1 MIEVSRDVMNVLAI
15 KGGEIWTVTKGRIR
29 RGTIL
34 INRNKIVEFGPE
46 IRVPEG
52 ATVIDAEGRIITPGL
67 IDAHT
72 HLGILPLE
80 EGGRTADAVETTD
93 PVTPQLRAI
102 DGVNPLDPGFREAVE
117 GGVTTVLIEPGSEI
131 GFATGEVANVIA
143 GQGFAVK
150 TGGANFE
157 GRILKNPAGIKMAL
171 GEHPKRTWAEKKK
184 MPTTRMGI
192 ASMLREILYKTKAY
206 IKKKEKACDPDS
218 DLEVDLKLEA
228 MAMVLKREI
237 PARVH
242 ANRAEDIMTA
252 IRLAEEFGFDLVL
265 EHAFEGHMIASEM
278 ASRGIPAVVGP
289 ILFSR
294 RGVELKNLTPKAPA
308 LLSEAG
314 VKVCLTTDHPTLP
327 LQRLRV
333 LAGLAMREGMKEEDA
348 IKSITINPAEVI
360 GISDRVGSIEVGKDA
375 DLVIFEGDPLEPTTK
390 VKSVLI
396 DGEVLYQGK

>member
-1 MIEVSRDVMNVLAI
+1 MKVIAI
-15 KGGEIWTVTKGRIR
+15 KGGEIWTGTGERIR
-29 RGTIL
+29 RGTVL
-34 INRNKIVEFGPE
+34 IKGNKIVGVGSDV
-46 IRVPEG
+46 RVPEG
-52 ATVIDAEGRIITPGL
+52 AEVIDAEGSIITPGL

-102 DGVNPLDPGFREAVE
+102 DGVNPLDPGFREAVG

-150 TGGANFE
+150 TGGSSFE
-157 GRILKNPAGIKMAL
+157 SRMLKNPAGIKMAL
-171 GEHPKRTWAEKKK
+171 GEHPKRTWAQKKK

-192 ASMLREILYKTKAY
+192 AALLREILYKTQAY
-206 IKKKEKACDPDS
+206 LKKKESSSDPDF
-218 DLEVDLKLEA
+218 EVDLKLEA
-228 MAMVLKREI
+228 MAMILRREI

-242 ANRAEDIMTA
+242 ANRVEDIRTA

-265 EHAFEGHMIASEM
+265 EHAFEGHLIASEI
-278 ASRGIPAVVGP
+278 ASKGIPAVIGP
-289 ILFSR
+289 ILYSR
-294 RGVELKNLTPKAPA
+294 RGVELKNLTPKTPA
-308 LLSEAG
+308 LLSDAG

-333 LAGLAMREGMKEEDA
+333 LAGLAIREGMKEEEA

-375 DLVIFEGDPLEPTTK
+375 DLVIFEGDPFEPTTR
-390 VKSVLI
+390 VNSVLI
-396 DGEVLYQGK
+396 DGKVVYQREK

>member
-15 KGGEIWTVTKGRIR
+15 KGGEIWTVTKERIR

-34 INRNKIVEFGPE
+34 INGKKIANLGPE
-46 IRVPEG
+46 IRIPKE
-52 ATVIDAEGRIITPGL
+52 AHVIDAEGCIITPGL

-93 PVTPQLRAI
+93 PLTPQLRAI

-117 GGVTTVLIEPGSEI
+117 GGITTVLIEPGSEM

-157 GRILKNPAGIKMAL
+157 DRILRNPAGIKMAL

-184 MPTTRMGI
+184 MPATRMGI
-192 ASMLREILYKTKAY
+192 ASMIREIFYRTKTY
-206 IKKKEKACDPDS
+206 IKKKERAS
-218 DLEVDLKLEA
+218 DFDFEVDLKLEA
-228 MAMVLKREI
+228 MAMVLRKEI

-242 ANRAEDIMTA
+242 ANRAEDIKTA
-252 IRLAEEFGFDLVL
+252 IRLAEEFDFDLVL
-265 EHAFEGHMIASEM
+265 EHAFEGHMITSEIASE
-278 ASRGIPAVVGP
+278 GIPVVVGP

-294 RGVELKNLTPKAPA
+294 RGVELKNLSPKTPA

-327 LQRLRV
+327 IQRLRI
-333 LAGLAMREGMKEEDA
+333 LAGLAIREGMKEEDA

-375 DLVIFEGDPLEPTTK
+375 DLVIFEGDPFEPTTK
-390 VKSVLI
+390 VNSVFI
-396 DGEVLYQGK
+396 DGKVLYQKE